1 MDLNTISAVETV
13 LHKLSVRI
21 DLIQNHIRI
30 GLVTCSESNDLE
42 MFGHPFEETDGVG
55 SDGDVGLGS

>member
-1 MDLNTISAVETV
+1 MDLNTISAIETV

-21 DLIQNHIRI
+21 DFVQHHICI
-30 GLVTCSESNDLE
+30 GLVTRSESNYLE

-55 SDGDVGLGS
+55 SDSDVGLGS